1 MKDSESKDNQR
12 YLPTFKGCLICG
24 EKEENPHACNL
35 RFKVTEEGV
44 ETVFEPRAVHQG
56 YEKVIHG
63 GMLCTLLDETLG
75 WAVAVERKR
84 YFMTGELTVRF
95 IRPLTVGTRV
105 TVRGRCS
112 ENKSRYSIAEG
123 EIFDREGNI
132 YARGSGKFFL
142 MSEEQ
147 AKNVDGMM
155 TYRADNINILKK
167 GD

>member
-1 MKDSESKDNQR
+1 MRDFESKDRQR

-24 EKEENPHACNL
+24 EKAENPHTCNL

-44 ETVFEPRAVHQG
+44 ETVFEPKAVHQG

-63 GMLCTLLDETLG
+63 GMLCALLDETLG

-105 TVRGRCS
+105 TVQGRCR
-112 ENKSRYSIAEG
+112 ENKSRYSVAEG
-123 EIFDREGNI
+123 EILDSKGRV
-132 YARGSGKFFL
+132 YARGKGKFFL
-142 MSEEQ
+142 MSEDQ
-147 AKNVDGMM
+147 AKKVDRIM
-155 TYRADNINILKK
+155 TYHSGDIDVLKG